1 MNMKKKKPLLVIAE
15 DIQKKV
21 SEITSYDRDSRL
33 KIREVELSLLALCEH
48 LGLELYVFDVDEK
61 YNPYRVRELG
71 KNNDS

>member
-33 KIREVELSLLALCEH
+33 KIRDVELALTALLGH
-48 LGLELYVFDVDEK
+48 LGLELYVFDVDDE

-71 KNNDS
+71 KNND